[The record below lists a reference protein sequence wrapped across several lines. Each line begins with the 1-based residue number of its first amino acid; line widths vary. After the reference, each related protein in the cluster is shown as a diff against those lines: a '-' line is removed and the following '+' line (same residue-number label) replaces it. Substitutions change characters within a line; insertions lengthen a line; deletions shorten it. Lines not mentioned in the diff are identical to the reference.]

1 MIEPLP
7 FRINDATVLRIVR
20 KLATDSMNVRL
31 LSHAK
36 LRMRQRRIT
45 MTQVYAC
52 LCQGVI
58 AEPTHQDV
66 RGDWRFTLTHRHAG
80 DIVNVAGAIKKDDNG
95 EWVAVITVF

>member
-1 MIEPLP
+1 
-7 FRINDATVLRIVR
+7 
-20 KLATDSMNVRL
+20 MNVRL

-80 DIVNVAGAIKKDDNG
+80 DIVIVAGAIKKDDNG
-95 EWVAVITVF
+95 EWVAVITVFLEGDIHVSLHRIRTSKHLSFEWV